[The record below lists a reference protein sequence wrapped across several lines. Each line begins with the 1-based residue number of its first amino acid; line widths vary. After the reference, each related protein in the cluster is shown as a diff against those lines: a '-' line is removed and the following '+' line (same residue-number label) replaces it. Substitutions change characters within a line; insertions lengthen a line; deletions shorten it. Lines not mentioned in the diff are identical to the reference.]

1 MSTRTATGC
10 AHHRPTSLDEAL
22 RLAREIPGARFV
34 SGGTDVVVHLR
45 SGRSSVPPALV
56 SLRRVP
62 ELRGITV
69 GDTIKIGALTT
80 VGELAAHTELARLV
94 PALSMAA
101 RAFAGP
107 QIQNA
112 ATIAGNLCNA
122 SPCADLAPP
131 LLVHDA
137 RVVVRGRG
145 MASEIELGEFFVGPG
160 ETLLDDGEIVTAIVL
175 PLPPAGTRSTFA
187 RKVRVAMDL
196 ALVNIAVAVRMD
208 GLTCRAARVA
218 AGAVAP
224 TPLRL
229 RGVED
234 FLADRDLDD
243 AALRR
248 AGELA
253 AARVEPISDVRAS
266 ADYRRHMT
274 GVMVRRA
281 LADLASGGRNGDA

>member
-22 RLAREIPGARFV
+22 RIAREVPGARFIA
-34 SGGTDVVVHLR
+34 GGTDVLVHVR
-45 SGRSSVPPALV
+45 SGRVPVPPALV

-62 ELRGITV
+62 GLRGVTI

-94 PALSMAA
+94 PALVMAA

-112 ATIAGNLCNA
+112 ATIGGNLCNA
-122 SPCADLAPP
+122 SPCADLVPP

-137 RVVVRGRG
+137 RVVTRGSGGRNV
-145 MASEIELGEFFVGPG
+145 IELDEFFIAPG
-160 ETLLDDGEIVTAIVL
+160 ETLLDDGEIVTEIVL
-175 PLPPAGTRSTFA
+175 PLPAAGTCSTFG

-196 ALVNIAVAVRMD
+196 AIVNVAVAMRMD
-208 GLTCRAARVA
+208 GSTCRAARVA

-229 RGVED
+229 PDVEEY
-234 FLADRDLDD
+234 LTDRVLDD
-243 AALRR
+243 ETHRR
-248 AGELA
+248 AGALA
-253 AARVEPISDVRAS
+253 AAGVAPISDVRAGAS
-266 ADYRRHMT
+266 YRRHMT
-274 GVMVRRA
+274 SVMVRRA
-281 LADLASGGRNGDA
+281 LAELAAGGRHGSA